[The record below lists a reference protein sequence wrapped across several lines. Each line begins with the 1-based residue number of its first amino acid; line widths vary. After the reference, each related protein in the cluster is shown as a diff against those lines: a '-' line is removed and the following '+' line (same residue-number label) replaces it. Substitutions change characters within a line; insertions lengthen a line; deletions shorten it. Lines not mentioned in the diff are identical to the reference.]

1 LVYGEFVQVF
11 SRQDK
16 PVTINGI
23 TDYWYSEIYSLDRS
37 DRWVFGGYLSE
48 ELPNDLPFFVGM
60 WDSTEE
66 IEKKGTSRLFVSFH
80 PYPDNSF
87 AMGIKETGNAGFGKW
102 RIKETNRNI
111 ITFEITYEWDD
122 FETGE
127 AKSITVYKKITIID
141 KDNILLEEPDEK
153 PTRLRR
159 NKTGY

>member
-23 TDYWYSEIYSLDRS
+23 TDYWYSEIYYLDRS

-87 AMGIKETGNAGFGKW
+87 SLGIKETGNARSGKW
-102 RIKETNRNI
+102 IIKETNRNI
-111 ITFEITYEWDD
+111 ITFEITYKWDD

-127 AKSITVYKKITIID
+127 TKIWTGYNKITIID
-141 KDNILLEEPDEK
+141 KDNILYEDPYEGLI
-153 PTRLRR
+153 RLRR
-159 NKTGY
+159 NKTGN